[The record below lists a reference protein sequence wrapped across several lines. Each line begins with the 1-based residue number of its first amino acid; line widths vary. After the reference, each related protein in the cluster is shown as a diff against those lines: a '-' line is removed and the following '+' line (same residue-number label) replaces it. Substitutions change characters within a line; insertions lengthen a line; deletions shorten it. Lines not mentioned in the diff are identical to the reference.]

1 MSSPPILVSSSA
13 TNAMLLFDY
22 LHQTQPKGHTL
33 VVPIH
38 RMPLF
43 AAGSLA
49 SRMRFVQCKQCWEIH
64 SRVAVCLK

>member
-1 MSSPPILVSSSA
+1 MSSPSPLSSSA
-13 TNAMLLFDY
+13 ANAVLLFDY
-22 LHQTQPKGHTL
+22 LHQTRPKGHTL